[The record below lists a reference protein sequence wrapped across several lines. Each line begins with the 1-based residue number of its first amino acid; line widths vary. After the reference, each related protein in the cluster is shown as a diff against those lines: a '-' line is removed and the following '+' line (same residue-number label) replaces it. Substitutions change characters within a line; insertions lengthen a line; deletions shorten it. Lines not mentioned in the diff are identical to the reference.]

1 MGALVSR
8 WKRHVV
14 PPASTSCVASV
25 AHDTLVLPDNDG
37 DGVVDG
43 DSFAPLISEW
53 RAEQLRLRDRLVLAP
68 SNSIMHVRTVAGVD
82 ISYPKDPSNNL
93 VAVSIAIVDIQT
105 CELIDI
111 ETQILTI
118 PPGAPPYVPGYLG
131 FREVPLLKALVCKH
145 NPDVV
150 MVDGNGRLHP
160 RGFGSACHLGVVCD
174 VPTIGVAKK
183 LHTFGDLPTEK
194 ELRQIMMAS
203 KQKRC
208 ALVSGDEAI
217 GMAVIPPCNVIRPIY
232 ISAGHRM
239 SLSIA
244 VDITMLVCHH
254 RVPEPIRFADMSS
267 RDALRNLGLL

>member
-1 MGALVSR
+1 M
-8 WKRHVV
+8 
-14 PPASTSCVASV
+14 
-25 AHDTLVLPDNDG
+25 LPDVDS

-43 DSFAPLISEW
+43 DSYTQLISEW
-53 RAEQLRLRDRLVLAP
+53 RAEQLRLRDRLVMAP
-68 SNSIMHVRTVAGVD
+68 SSSIMRVRTVAGVD
-82 ISYPKDPSNNL
+82 ISYPKDPSDNR

-111 ETQILTI
+111 ETQILTT

-194 ELRQIMMAS
+194 ELRRIMVAS

-208 ALVSGDEAI
+208 VLVSGNEAI
-217 GMAVIPPCNVIRPIY
+217 GMAIIPPCNVTRPIFV
-232 ISAGHRM
+232 SAGHRM
-239 SLSIA
+239 SLPVA
-244 VDITMLVCHH
+244 VDITMILCHH